1 MAAKQERDEYQRAL
15 DNLEELR
22 ENGGVTISGRIYRFL
37 TPEDSSFQVGRQI
50 TEIVGKVEEFV
61 DEDYVGR
68 NYGSGRFK
76 VRYLIKKDG
85 EAKGEETT
93 LIYNIGKEYD
103 KFKKQPSNPIE
114 PERGTEAA
122 NAQTPRSGFLENF
135 LNGLT
140 PEKITAFGIG
150 IKALKE
156 LFAPPP
162 PPPAPDMVELLKVF
176 AALREPQKPAL
187 SDTIVMSAME
197 SMKQQNKQPS
207 ILQQLR
213 DLKTIKEEL
222 KENFDEEKEE
232 EEKGDEMNLM
242 LKTALEYLQM
252 FLQKNNNN
260 FQAVGAQAAE
270 NPMIKNLV
278 SNDPELAQCFFKKA
292 KEQYGIDNAKKL
304 ALGFG
309 YNLEEAPQQID
320 AGEEEETL
328 ENG

>member
-1 MAAKQERDEYQRAL
+1 MAAKPERDEYQRAL
-15 DNLEELR
+15 DKLEELR

-85 EAKGEETT
+85 EAKGEENI
-93 LIYNIGKEYD
+93 LIYNVGKEYD
-103 KFKKQPSNPIE
+103 KFKKQPSNPID

-213 DLKTIKEEL
+213 DLKTIKDEL
-222 KENFDEEKEE
+222 KENFDEEKD
-232 EEKGDEMNLM
+232 EEKGDDMNLY
-242 LKTALEYLQM
+242 LKTALEILPLL
-252 FLQKNNNN
+252 LQKNNNN

-270 NPMIKNLV
+270 NPMVKNLV
-278 SNDPELAQCFFKKA
+278 SNDPELAQSFFEKA
-292 KEQYGIDNAKKL
+292 KEKYGIENAKKL

-309 YNLEEAPQQID
+309 FNLEEAPQQIEQNEN
-320 AGEEEETL
+320 EEFV
-328 ENG
+328 ENE